1 MDAPHP
7 LLVLGTPTGADR
19 DKATGG
25 GGRFHGPSAERQAER
40 LASRFAA
47 LQAVLDRG
55 TTTMRGDLA
64 GVAPEHAVVLE
75 IRDSVEDFQKA
86 VEATDDVDWLAELD
100 LGRVPK
106 DDEFWIVDTK
116 KDELKDTIRKKLFL
130 VMLDQAGIRQLLG
143 LWSQWNTKPSAKL
156 PHRLGKWKEVF
167 KRLYDVRTWG
177 PQDRLEETG
186 VVEAWREDLA
196 LGAESIRFEV
206 ELWWRSSAPS
216 RDAALARVQ
225 ALVEQAG
232 GEVVG
237 RPTTIAEIQ
246 YCAVLASLPRGQI
259 EAVLRVAGSI
269 DLAICDHVMFFRP
282 KGHADLAILEVDEQ
296 VRSVPAVPPPDPDP
310 RVALLD
316 GLPIERHVLLDG
328 WIRVDDPDDWAAAY
342 PVAGRR
348 HGTAMAS
355 LIVHGDLQQ
364 PAASL
369 PSQIYVRP
377 VLKWDPDSECEEIP
391 DDRLTVDLLH
401 VAVRRLFEG
410 PRPEAASVRIIN
422 LSLGDRN
429 RPFDAASVS
438 PWARLLDWLSLKYG
452 VLFVVSAG
460 NHPRGL
466 DLGGAGATDLP
477 EDRESTRTAALSAWT
492 KDRRLRRILSP
503 GEAINVLTVAALN
516 DDEGE
521 DDPSLGSA
529 IVEPLGKS
537 RVPSTIGALGLGYKR
552 AIKPDLAL
560 PGGRTPYRRSFGAG
574 AGQLE
579 VANGSMIPLGI
590 QVASP
595 GHSGSNDARA
605 FARGTSNAAALA
617 TRQAAQ
623 ILHRLEDLREVG
635 PNDFPGREFDALLTK
650 ALLIHACSWR
660 EIDGAWLD
668 FVKETED
675 PRRRLDEIARAVGY
689 GAPRLERVI
698 GCHDQRATAFAAGLL
713 SGDEG
718 FMYTLP
724 LPNALSGSQIRWR
737 LTCTL
742 CWCSPINP
750 ASQKYRAA
758 ALWTSVDPN
767 NKHKFGFSSE
777 GPNRQ
782 TAKRGTVEH
791 AIFETDGA
799 AVFREASEVEIKVS
813 CRGDASSDPKDVP
826 FALAVSLETAR
837 GTNIPI
843 YTEIRD
849 RIRPRV
855 RPRTR

>member
-19 DKATGG
+19 EKATGG

-55 TTTMRGDLA
+55 TTTMRGELA

-86 VEATDDVDWLAELD
+86 VEATDDVEWLAELD

-116 KDELKDTIRKKLFL
+116 KDEAKDTIRKKLFL

-143 LWSQWNTKPSAKL
+143 LWNQWNTKPSERL

-186 VVEAWREDLA
+186 VLEAWREDLA
-196 LGAESIRFEV
+196 LGGDSIRFEV
-206 ELWWRSSAPS
+206 ELWWRNSTPS

-246 YCAVLASLPRGQI
+246 YCALLASLPRGQV
-259 EAVLRVAGSI
+259 EEVLRAADNI
-269 DLAICDHVMFFRP
+269 DLAMCDHVMFFRP
-282 KGHADLAILEVDEQ
+282 RGHADLSILEVDEG
-296 VRSVPAVPPPDPDP
+296 VPTVPTSPPPASDP

-316 GLPIERHVLLDG
+316 GLPIEKHALLDG
-328 WIRVDDPDDWAAAY
+328 WIRVDDPDGWATAY
-342 PVAGRR
+342 PAAGRR

-364 PAASL
+364 PATSL

-377 VLKWDPDSECEEIP
+377 VLKWDPDSEREEIP
-391 DDRLTVDLLH
+391 DDRLAVDLLH

-410 PRPEAASVRIIN
+410 ARPEAPSVRVIN

-429 RPFDAASVS
+429 RPFDSASVS

-460 NHPRGL
+460 NHPTRL
-466 DLGGAGATDLP
+466 DLGGANAADLP
-477 EDRESTRTAALSAWT
+477 GDRESTRAAALSAWT

-521 DDPSLGSA
+521 EDPSLGST

-560 PGGRTPYRRSFGAG
+560 PGGRTPYRRSFGG
-574 AGQLE
+574 SVTELE
-579 VANGSMIPLGI
+579 VANGSLIPLGI

-595 GHSGSNDARA
+595 GLSGGNDARA

-623 ILHRLEDLREVG
+623 VLHRLEDLREAG
-635 PNDFPGREFDALLTK
+635 PDDFPDREFDALLTK

-660 EIDGAWLD
+660 EIDPAWLD
-668 FVKETED
+668 FIKETED
-675 PRRRLDEIARAVGY
+675 PRRRLDEIARAVGF
-689 GAPRLERVI
+689 GAPRLERVL
-698 GCHDQRATAFAAGLL
+698 GCHDQRATAFAAGHL

-718 FMYTLP
+718 FMYALP
-724 LPNALSGSQIRWR
+724 LPHALSGSQVRWR

-742 CWCSPINP
+742 CWWSPINP

-758 ALWTSVDPN
+758 ALWTSVDPT
-767 NKHKFGFSSE
+767 NKHKFDFSSE

-799 AVFREASEVEIKVS
+799 AVFRRASELEIKVS
-813 CRGDASSDPKDVP
+813 CRGDALADPEDVP

-843 YTEIRD
+843 YAEIRD

-855 RPRTR
+855 RPRPR